1 MKFGKFS
8 ESTAIL
14 KIGQSQVCIGGGVL
28 KVGLLKYPHL
38 YIYPFM
44 VFEKYGGWKIWWVKD
59 IVGEKYGGL

>member
-14 KIGQSQVCIGGGVL
+14 KIGQSQVCIGGGGVL

-38 YIYPFM
+38 YIYLFM
-44 VFEKYGGWKIWWVKD
+44 VFEKYGGW
-59 IVGEKYGGL
+59 